1 MTAVRPSDLLTARF
15 ALPSR
20 PKAVAQLLVELARPE
35 VDLLRIDQFVST
47 DPALTLRLLQA
58 ANASHFK
65 LSGQVH
71 GVSEALA
78 ILRLGQVQAMVASK
92 TVRASVQVGHG
103 LNLAE
108 FWSCSFECAKVAR
121 ALARLLQLNAQAAF
135 TCGLIHAI
143 GELAMRASMVQTLA
157 LDDKVKPLAFR
168 RWRAERHAF
177 DFCYTEVSAWLIRQ
191 WHLPQVIHDA
201 LLHAH
206 APFDKN
212 GGGAEPLAGVLH
224 LAIWR
229 ARCRHVGLSE
239 NALTV
244 TFPAE
249 VAEVLGLDIDA
260 VLQQDPIDW
269 SLQVPGQSLL

>member
-1 MTAVRPSDLLTARF
+1 MTLVNPSDLLSARF

-20 PKAVAQLLVELARPE
+20 PKAVAQLLVELARPD
-35 VDLLRIDQFVST
+35 VDLQRIDQFVST

-58 ANASHFK
+58 ANASYFK
-65 LSGQVH
+65 LTGHVH

-78 ILRLGQVQAMVASK
+78 ILRLGQVQAMVAS
-92 TVRASVQVGHG
+92 TTSLASVQAAQG
-103 LNLAE
+103 LNLAH
-108 FWSCSFECAKVAR
+108 FWTCSFDCAKVAR

-135 TCGLIHAI
+135 TSGLIHAV
-143 GELAMRASMVQTLA
+143 GELAMRASMAQALA
-157 LDDKVKPLAFR
+157 LDEKVKPLAFK

-177 DFCYTEVSAWLIRQ
+177 SFCYTEVSAWLVRQ
-191 WHLPQVIHDA
+191 WHFPSVIHDA

-206 APFDKN
+206 APFEN
-212 GGGAEPLAGVLH
+212 RGEGAEPLAGIVH

-229 ARCRHVGLSE
+229 ARCRHAGLSE
-239 NALTV
+239 NAMTV

>member
-1 MTAVRPSDLLTARF
+1 MTHRNPSDLLSARF
-15 ALPSR
+15 SLPSR
-20 PKAVAQLLVELARPE
+20 PKAVAQLLVELARPQ
-35 VDLLRIDQFVST
+35 VDLQRIDQFVST

-58 ANASHFK
+58 ANASYFK
-65 LSGQVH
+65 LTGQVH

-78 ILRLGQVQAMVASK
+78 ILRLGQVQALVAS
-92 TVRASVQVGHG
+92 TTSQSSPLAGNG
-103 LNLAE
+103 LNLAD
-108 FWSCSFECAKVAR
+108 FWSCSFDCAKVAR

-135 TCGLIHAI
+135 TCGLIHAV
-143 GELAMRASMVQTLA
+143 GEVAMRTSMEQTLA
-157 LDDKVKPLAFR
+157 MDAKIKPLAFR
-168 RWRAERHAF
+168 RWRAERHVF
-177 DFCYTEVSAWLIRQ
+177 GFCYTEVSAWLTRQ
-191 WHLPQVIHDA
+191 WHLPTLIHDT

-206 APFDKN
+206 APFEGK
-212 GGGAEPLAGVLH
+212 AERTEPLAGVVH

-229 ARCRHVGLSE
+229 ARCRYARLPE
-239 NALTV
+239 NAMTV

>member
-1 MTAVRPSDLLTARF
+1 MTFFKPPDLLSARLI
-15 ALPSR
+15 LPSR
-20 PKAVAQLLVELARPE
+20 PKAVAQLLVELARPQA
-35 VDLLRIDQFVST
+35 DLQRIDQFVST

-58 ANASHFK
+58 ANATYFK
-65 LSGQVH
+65 LTGQVH

-78 ILRLGQVQAMVASK
+78 ILRLSQVQSMVASS
-92 TVRASVQVGHG
+92 TALALPQASHG

-135 TCGLIHAI
+135 TCGLIHAV
-143 GELAMRASMVQTLA
+143 GELAMRASMVQTRA
-157 LDDKVKPLAFR
+157 LDEKVKPLAFR

-177 DFCYTEVSAWLIRQ
+177 DFCYTEVSAWLVRQ
-191 WHLPQVIHDA
+191 WHLPSVIHEA

-206 APFDKN
+206 APFDKH

-229 ARCRHVGLSE
+229 ARCHHAGLSE

>member
-1 MTAVRPSDLLTARF
+1 MTPLNPSDLLSARF
-15 ALPSR
+15 AFPSR

-35 VDLLRIDQFVST
+35 VDLQRIDQFVST

-58 ANASHFK
+58 ANASYFK
-65 LSGQVH
+65 LTGQVH

-78 ILRLGQVQAMVASK
+78 ILRLGQVQAMVAS
-92 TVRASVQVGHG
+92 TTSLASVQTGHG
-103 LNLAE
+103 LNLAD
-108 FWSCSFECAKVAR
+108 FWSCSFDCAKVAR
-121 ALARLLQLNAQAAF
+121 ALARLLQFNAQAAF
-135 TCGLIHAI
+135 TCGLIHAV
-143 GELAMRASMVQTLA
+143 GEMAMRASMVQAVA

-177 DFCYTEVSAWLIRQ
+177 NFCYTEVSAWLARQ
-191 WHLPQVIHDA
+191 WHLPLLIHDA

-206 APFDKN
+206 APFE
-212 GGGAEPLAGVLH
+212 GRAEGTEPLAGVVH

-229 ARCRHVGLSE
+229 ARCRHAGLSE
-239 NALTV
+239 NAMTV
-244 TFPAE
+244 SFPAE

>member
-1 MTAVRPSDLLTARF
+1 MTHLNPPDLLSARF

-35 VDLLRIDQFVST
+35 VDLQRIDQFVST

-58 ANASHFK
+58 ANASYFK
-65 LSGQVH
+65 LTGQVH

-78 ILRLGQVQAMVASK
+78 ILRLGQVQAMVAS
-92 TVRASVQVGHG
+92 TTALASVQAGHG
-103 LNLAE
+103 LSLADY
-108 FWSCSFECAKVAR
+108 WSCSFDCAKVAR

-135 TCGLIHAI
+135 TCGLIHAV
-143 GELAMRASMVQTLA
+143 GEMAMRTSMAQTIA
-157 LDDKVKPLAFR
+157 LDDKTKPLAFR

-177 DFCYTEVSAWLIRQ
+177 GFCYTEVSAWLVRQ
-191 WHLPQVIHDA
+191 WHLPKLIHDA

-206 APFDKN
+206 APFE
-212 GGGAEPLAGVLH
+212 GRAEGTEPLAGVVH

-229 ARCRHVGLSE
+229 ARCRHAGLSE
-239 NALTV
+239 NAMTV

>member
-1 MTAVRPSDLLTARF
+1 MTFLQATDLLSARF

-20 PKAVAQLLVELARPE
+20 PKAVAQLLVELARPN
-35 VDLLRIDQFVST
+35 VDLQRVDQYVST

-58 ANASHFK
+58 ANANYFK
-65 LSGQVH
+65 LSGQIH

-78 ILRLGQVQAMVASK
+78 ILRLGQVQAMVATK
-92 TVRASVQVGHG
+92 TARASVQTGHG
-103 LNLAE
+103 LDLAQ

-135 TCGLIHAI
+135 TSGLIHAV
-143 GELAMRASMVQTLA
+143 GELAMRVSMEQTLA
-157 LDDKVKPLAFR
+157 LDEKVKPLAFQ
-168 RWRAERHAF
+168 RWRAERHLF
-177 DFCYTEVSAWLIRQ
+177 NFCYTEVSAWLVRQ
-191 WHLPQVIHDA
+191 WHLPQMIHDA

-206 APFDKN
+206 APFDEQSKSN
-212 GGGAEPLAGVLH
+212 EPLAGILH

-229 ARCRHVGLSE
+229 ARSRHAGLFG
-239 NALTV
+239 NALIV
-244 TFPAE
+244 TFPSE

-269 SLQVPGQSLL
+269 SLQLPGQSLL